1 VRHSATHTLCR
12 SDSLG
17 RTFVRQAGPA
27 IWGALGALL
36 LWPAVTTGQ
45 HLQSTLDVGVV
56 SLRYADSLSVSAA
69 TLTPDIRM
77 EWARAVAQAT
87 GTFSQFKGGGWSAQ
101 GTASGSVFTTL
112 KRGFLGELAGI
123 GGGSAH
129 HDGTRTGQAIANIR
143 VHAMRVR
150 TGIFSGVG
158 GGSTWDGGSW
168 RRLLLGEIGA
178 WIQGSPG
185 TALLTITPVAVN
197 DSIRYLDGQLALSR
211 TGKRFDLSALAGARA
226 GSQNPS
232 VDTRT
237 RAWGSLSAVAWVIP
251 RLALVASGGT
261 YPVDPTQGFPGGRF
275 VSVSVRLAT
284 SGVRPGRTIPDPVA
298 TTEPLLS
305 EPLTGLESFS
315 VHRQTPDTLVL
326 RVSAPGAQLV
336 EVTGDFSGWSPV
348 PMKEREGGTWE
359 AGFSLPPG
367 QYQMNLRVD
376 GGNWVV
382 PPGLL
387 SLKDEFGGSVGLLV
401 IE

>member
-1 VRHSATHTLCR
+1 
-12 SDSLG
+12 
-17 RTFVRQAGPA
+17 
-27 IWGALGALL
+27 
-36 LWPAVTTGQ
+36 LWPTPATAQ
-45 HLQSTLDVGVV
+45 HLQGTLDVGAV

-77 EWARAVAQAT
+77 EWERAVAQAT
-87 GTFSQFKGGGWSAQ
+87 GTFSQFRGGGWSAQ
-101 GTASGSVFTTL
+101 GTASGSVFTAL
-112 KRGFLGELAGI
+112 KRGLLGELAGI
-123 GGGSAH
+123 GGGSTH

-143 VHAMRVR
+143 VHAMRTR
-150 TGIFSGVG
+150 TGVFSGLG
-158 GGSTWDGGSW
+158 GGSTWDGSSW
-168 RRLLLGEIGA
+168 RRLLMGEIGA
-178 WIQGSPG
+178 WMHSAPG

-211 TGKRFDLSALAGARA
+211 TGSRVDISALVGARA
-226 GSQNPS
+226 GSQNPG

-237 RAWGSLSAVAWVIP
+237 RAWGSLSAVAWVMP
-251 RLALVASGGT
+251 RVALVAGGGT

-284 SGVRPGRTIPDPVA
+284 SNLRPGKSVP
-298 TTEPLLS
+298 EPLS
-305 EPLTGLESFS
+305 TVEPRPPEVVSGLESFR
-315 VHRQTPDTLVL
+315 VDRQTADTVVF
-326 RVSAPGAQLV
+326 RVSAPGVQLV

-348 PMKEREGGTWE
+348 RMEPMEGGTWK
-359 AGFSLPPG
+359 ANFSLAPG

-376 GGNWVV
+376 GGDWVV